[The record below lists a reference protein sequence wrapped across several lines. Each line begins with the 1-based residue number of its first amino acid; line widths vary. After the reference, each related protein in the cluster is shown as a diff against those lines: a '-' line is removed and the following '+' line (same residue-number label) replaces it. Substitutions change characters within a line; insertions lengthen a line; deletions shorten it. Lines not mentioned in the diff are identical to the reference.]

1 MAVVPP
7 MDQFQKD
14 SKKDDAIKVPLL
26 IVRIDGIIYNTS
38 KRERGGGREGGRREK
53 EGGERRRE
61 RKRGDINLFYY
72 FLDMKFQYISSDVP
86 LPPIH
91 EARHIPP
98 PPLMDG
104 IQTTP
109 YTITPG
115 PNCTTSSLTLIHRP
129 HPLSADS
136 ASPHLGGFIHQ
147 SHYRDVT
154 GTDMQLHPVNH
165 YAPPPPLHSI
175 PHSSSLSHHPL
186 HTIGAYNGQN
196 IFNPSVV
203 SKLTP
208 PILSHAPILTAE

>member
-1 MAVVPP
+1 
-7 MDQFQKD
+7 
-14 SKKDDAIKVPLL
+14 
-26 IVRIDGIIYNTS
+26 
-38 KRERGGGREGGRREK
+38 
-53 EGGERRRE
+53 
-61 RKRGDINLFYY
+61 
-72 FLDMKFQYISSDVP
+72 MKFQYVSSDIP

-91 EARHIPP
+91 ETRHIPP

-196 IFNPSVV
+196 IFNPSVA